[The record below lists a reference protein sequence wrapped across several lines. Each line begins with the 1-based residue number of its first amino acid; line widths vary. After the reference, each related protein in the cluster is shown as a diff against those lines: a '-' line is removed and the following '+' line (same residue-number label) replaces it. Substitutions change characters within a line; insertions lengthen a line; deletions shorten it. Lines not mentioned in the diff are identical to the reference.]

1 MRFQSETSV
10 FKFLRRSVDGA
21 LHEYTITKG
30 KGMAFECSFQIHEP
44 DRKIIVKFHGSS
56 HFDFFRSAVSDSWF
70 VFCEAKKVTDLK
82 RRLSCKISNL
92 HVQVPFITPLRR
104 YILNKKRHFNRILL
118 RVYHYQQLF
127 LGMSNELFCSK
138 NCILLIFLLDIA
150 QKALLINHWTCMI
163 FEAQQAR
170 YINYVWPMD

>member
-30 KGMAFECSFQIHEP
+30 KGMVFECSFQIHEP

-56 HFDFFRSAVSDSWF
+56 HFDFFAAPSQTLDLSF
-70 VFCEAKKVTDLK
+70 AK
-82 RRLSCKISNL
+82 
-92 HVQVPFITPLRR
+92 LRR
-104 YILNKKRHFNRILL
+104 SRTWREGCRAKSLLYMCKYHSSPLWEGTFWIKKRHFNRILL
-118 RVYHYQQLF
+118 RVHHYQQLF